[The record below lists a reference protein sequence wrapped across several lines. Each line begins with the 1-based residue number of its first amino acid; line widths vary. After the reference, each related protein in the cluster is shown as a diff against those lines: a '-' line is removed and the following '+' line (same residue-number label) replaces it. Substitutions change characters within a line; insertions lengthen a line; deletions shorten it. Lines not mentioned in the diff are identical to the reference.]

1 MLRLARATT
10 ADGQDRSVMKPQ
22 LSLVERAHE
31 GEVDEV
37 ATMAARKAGWKLSFE
52 VIEPC
57 ICLNVTV
64 AAVNGRLMQA
74 ALQVADRRYVDELL
88 LVPGLDTEHGR
99 LATVEV
105 RMSLS
110 ECVA

>member
-1 MLRLARATT
+1 MLRLARTTT
-10 ADGQDRSVMKPQ
+10 ADGQDRSVVETQ
-22 LSLVERAHE
+22 LSLVKRAHE
-31 GEVDEV
+31 GKVDEV
-37 ATMAARKAGWKLSFE
+37 AAMAARKTGRKLFFE

-57 ICLNVTV
+57 VCLNVTV
-64 AAVNGRLMQA
+64 AAVNGRFMQA
-74 ALQVADRRYVDELL
+74 AFQVADRRYVDELL
-88 LVPGLDTEHGR
+88 LVPGLDTKHGR